1 MKPQNFVLD
10 FYYMGRGFDPAGEML
25 VLITH
30 DAPLQNETSRICDSK
45 TFGENQTK
53 FPLLDSNP
61 VCMVKT

>member
-25 VLITH
+25 
-30 DAPLQNETSRICDSK
+30 APLQNETSRICDSK